1 MTSLSEQFVASIAH
15 SLDSAQIPYVLWG
28 HYLLILHGV
37 PSVVG
42 VGKPSSKLLER
53 LYANKLQVD

>member
-1 MTSLSEQFVASIAH
+1 MTSLSELFVASIAH
-15 SLDSAQIPYVLWG
+15 SLNSAQIPCVLWG

-42 VGKPSSKLLER
+42 VGKPSSKPLG
-53 LYANKLQVD
+53 YFYTNKLKVD

>member
-1 MTSLSEQFVASIAH
+1 MASLSESFVASIAH
-15 SLDSAQIPYVLWG
+15 SLNLAQIPCVLWG

-42 VGKPSSKLLER
+42 VGKPSSKTLGCF
-53 LYANKLQVD
+53 YANKLKVD